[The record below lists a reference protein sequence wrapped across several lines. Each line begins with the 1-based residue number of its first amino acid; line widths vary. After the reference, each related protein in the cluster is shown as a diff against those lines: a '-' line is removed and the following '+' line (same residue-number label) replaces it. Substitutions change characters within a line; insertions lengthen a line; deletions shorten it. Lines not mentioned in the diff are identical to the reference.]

1 MTPDRVMPVIQN
13 SCSATVSASCR
24 PKEKLDHGN
33 ISEYQ
38 EELDTTEPEARKLGI
53 RVLERSAIFGFE
65 DETINDSSQSQSTEQ

>member
-1 MTPDRVMPVIQN
+1 MPVIQN

-24 PKEKLDHGN
+24 PKEELDHGN

-38 EELDTTEPEARKLGI
+38 EEARKLAI

>member
-24 PKEKLDHGN
+24 PKE
-33 ISEYQ
+33 
-38 EELDTTEPEARKLGI
+38 ELDTIEPEARKLAI

>member
-1 MTPDRVMPVIQN
+1 MPVIQH

-24 PKEKLDHGN
+24 SKEELDHGD

-38 EELDTTEPEARKLGI
+38 EELDTIEPEARKLAI